1 MCVAVYKHVIH
12 VRHGADVVDSVFWIL
27 QTLCTKV
34 YLYLKVFAVVIVT
47 NISTCE
53 YNENCVCSIPAND
66 SYNFDNESS
75 KLVIVR

>member
-1 MCVAVYKHVIH
+1 MELMWLIVCFGYCKHYVQKYIC
-12 VRHGADVVDSVFWIL
+12 I
-27 QTLCTKV
+27 
-34 YLYLKVFAVVIVT
+34 LKVFAVVIVT